1 MKTRCRLRHR
11 LIYDSWGRANVQMN
25 KEIRKNSEE
34 VAWAGCAKRHATTSS
49 VHRNIKIKE
58 GNKEGKN

>member
-1 MKTRCRLRHR
+1 M
-11 LIYDSWGRANVQMN
+11 YDSWGRANVQMN